1 MFPGWPKH
9 TVVVVQSLSGIQ
21 LFATP
26 WTAAHQAPL
35 STISWSLLKFMS
47 IESLMPSNHLILCHP
62 PFLLPSIFKLQLKKI
77 LISDC
82 TFQGLS
88 GYFPGAEGKG
98 QNTLWAR
105 PAPYCTYPQDTE
117 RVMAHALEVQEF
129 PPHWSKMPH
138 PYLQGPAWS
147 DLSISLSLTIFQA
160 LWSSFGFLRTLNS
173 LLACVVAVPS
183 TWNTLL
189 SNPHMIGFF
198 LSLDLSLI
206 NVISSE
212 APFLSSQI
220 KGVPESVPLLL
231 PCYVFI
237 IAVIIAY
244 YFLAHLPDN
253 LPVSS
258 LLPCKCHK
266 SKILDVFSILNT

>member
-1 MFPGWPKH
+1 MLPGWPKH
-9 TVVVVQSLSGIQ
+9 TVVVQSLSGIW

-105 PAPYCTYPQDTE
+105 TAPYCTYPQDTE
-117 RVMAHALEVQEF
+117 CVMACALEVQEF
-129 PPHWSKMPH
+129 APHWSKNKCPVLIYKALH
-138 PYLQGPAWS
+138 
-147 DLSISLSLTIFQA
+147 DLTFPSYS
-160 LWSSFGFLRTLNS
+160 R
-173 LLACVVAVPS
+173 LLYS
-183 TWNTLL
+183 RH
-189 SNPHMIGFF
+189 S
-198 LSLDLSLI
+198 
-206 NVISSE
+206 
-212 APFLSSQI
+212 
-220 KGVPESVPLLL
+220 
-231 PCYVFI
+231 
-237 IAVIIAY
+237 
-244 YFLAHLPDN
+244 N
-253 LPVSS
+253 LP
-258 LLPCKCHK
+258 LG
-266 SKILDVFSILNT
+266 F